1 MTVNP
6 SARLACAAAAVTLL
20 MSAAASA
27 QSLAEVSRQE
37 QARRKSVKT
46 SEKVY
51 TNADLDADTQLTTTA
66 SPSDPDSPNTATKA
80 PEGADTEDGGEAA
93 SEEPRKDEDYW
104 RTRITEAR
112 TQLAR
117 NQLLR
122 DALESR
128 DNVLWTEF
136 TARDDPAQ
144 RAEIGRD
151 RQAAQ
156 AEMERVRADIERL
169 TREIADTQEEARRA
183 GVPPGW
189 LR

>member
-1 MTVNP
+1 M
-6 SARLACAAAAVTLL
+6 LL
-20 MSAAASA
+20 MSTATSA

-37 QARRKSVKT
+37 QERRKSVKT

-51 TNADLDADTQLTTTA
+51 TNADLDADARLTTTA
-66 SPSDPDSPNTATKA
+66 SPTAADAPSTTTKA
-80 PEGADTEDGGEAA
+80 PEGTDTQDGGEAG
-93 SEEPRKDEDYW
+93 SEEPRKDEGYW

-117 NQLLR
+117 NQLLA

-128 DNVLWTEF
+128 DNSLWTEF

-169 TREIADTQEEARRA
+169 TREIADIKEEARRA